1 MGFLQQFNLVI
12 KYKKGTQN
20 KVVDTLSRPP
30 INSSIVIQQSPFIN
44 SSYVEQY
51 TKDAKFKELVY
62 ESLRHG

>member
-1 MGFLQQFNLVI
+1 MGFLKQFHLVI
-12 KYKKGTQN
+12 KYKKGIQN
-20 KVVDTLSRPP
+20 RVADMLSRAP
-30 INSSIVIQQSPFIN
+30 INAPIVIQQSSLVH